1 MKTLVE
7 VHDLDQCLLEMMAN
21 LSLLQGKEADGH
33 RIINMCSLALMKWCA
48 NLFI

>member
-1 MKTLVE
+1 MKAAGE
-7 VHDLDQCLLEMMAN
+7 VQDLGQCLLEMMVN

-33 RIINMCSLALMKWCA
+33 RIINISSPVLLKWCA

>member
-1 MKTLVE
+1 METAGE
-7 VHDLDQCLLEMMAN
+7 VQDLGQCLLEMMVN

-33 RIINMCSLALMKWCA
+33 RIIDICSPLLIEWCA